1 MTIRGG
7 TLWIDSTPTV
17 LWAVSAVIAV
27 IPCTPQRANAFRSA
41 WIPAPPPE
49 SEPAIEITAGM
60 RRPSGIVDLEQLDR
74 RSRLAEQVRLLGSP
88 RVLTVAG
95 ERLPG
100 LEPHDVNL
108 GQPVGASQPP
118 LQPPA
123 VLVEQREHPSLVL
136 LEPLHAGDRHAHQQ
150 REGDLI
156 AHDPLQDRR
165 QLGLQLR
172 PEVAD
177 ASLAGAEK
185 TVEDVLRVPDRRR
198 AVNEQLVGARGHPG
212 VDRSR
217 DRPDSAAQVERHPR
231 RDQRS
236 GALRGL

>member
-1 MTIRGG
+1 MTIDGG

-74 RSRLAEQVRLLGSP
+74 RSRLAEQVRLLRSS
-88 RVLTVAG
+88 RVLAVAR

-100 LEPHDVNL
+100 LEPHDVDL
-108 GQPVGASQPP
+108 GQPVGASQAP

-123 VLVEQREHPSLVL
+123 VLVEQREHSSLVL
-136 LEPLHAGDRHAHQQ
+136 LEPLHAGDRHAHEQ

-156 AHDPLQDRR
+156 AHDPQGSQHTPPR
-165 QLGLQLR
+165 
-172 PEVAD
+172 
-177 ASLAGAEK
+177 GA
-185 TVEDVLRVPDRRR
+185 TT
-198 AVNEQLVGARGHPG
+198 AVRE
-212 VDRSR
+212 
-217 DRPDSAAQVERHPR
+217 
-231 RDQRS
+231 
-236 GALRGL
+236 

>member
-74 RSRLAEQVRLLGSP
+74 RSRLAEQVRLLGRRGLLRLAGTPP
-88 RVLTVAG
+88 RG
-95 ERLPG
+95 HQPKG
-100 LEPHDVNL
+100 VNL
-108 GQPVGASQPP
+108 GRLAGVPPPP

-123 VLVEQREHPSLVL
+123 VLVEQREHP
-136 LEPLHAGDRHAHQQ
+136 
-150 REGDLI
+150 
-156 AHDPLQDRR
+156 
-165 QLGLQLR
+165 
-172 PEVAD
+172 
-177 ASLAGAEK
+177 
-185 TVEDVLRVPDRRR
+185 
-198 AVNEQLVGARGHPG
+198 
-212 VDRSR
+212 
-217 DRPDSAAQVERHPR
+217 
-231 RDQRS
+231 
-236 GALRGL
+236 